1 MDFGTHGNMFFIV
14 MVINANYAR
23 VLCFIMGRRATG
35 YFKLRTI
42 TGGKVHDSVSY
53 KKIEYV
59 GRSSGYMYDYI
70 VH

>member
-1 MDFGTHGNMFFIV
+1 MKVQYNGI
-14 MVINANYAR
+14 
-23 VLCFIMGRRATG
+23 LCFIMGRRATG

-42 TGGKVHDSVSY
+42 AGGKVYDSVSY

-59 GRSSGYMYDYI
+59 GRSGGYMYDYV